1 MSCVIDGGA
10 DKVTGQSIK
19 ILTLFL
25 DIISGGV
32 VNVLRRGMSRDARAP
47 MVFGVSDV
55 KPKSAIF
62 FIDWMPSLMILG
74 EWTWLGE
81 DYL

>member
-1 MSCVIDGGA
+1 MIDGGA

-32 VNVLRRGMSRDARAP
+32 VNVLHRGMSRDVRAT

-62 FIDWMPSLMILG
+62 LLI
-74 EWTWLGE
+74 ECHH
-81 DYL
+81 

>member
-1 MSCVIDGGA
+1 MIDGRA

-25 DIISGGV
+25 DIIIGGI
-32 VNVLRRGMSRDARAP
+32 VNVLRRGMSRDTRAP

-55 KPKSAIF
+55 NPKTRHF
-62 FIDWMPSLMILG
+62 F
-74 EWTWLGE
+74 
-81 DYL
+81 Y